1 MKDKIKKKIQL
12 QGKEVEYFLCK
23 SLRARRV
30 RLSVGVGGVVSIT
43 TPWYC
48 SEQKVV
54 GILLDKASWIL
65 QKVEYFKRVGQIS
78 KLGGSRKDFLQN
90 KEKARELVDRLI
102 KEINR
107 EEKFVFKRVAIK
119 NNKTRWGSCS
129 KKGNLNF
136 NYQIVA
142 LPPNLARY
150 LVVHEL
156 CHLKEM
162 NHSRRFWSLVGEYVP
177 DYKILSKQLRK
188 NIF

>member
-12 QGKEVEYFLCK
+12 RGQEEEYFLCK
-23 SLRARRV
+23 SLRARRI
-30 RLSVGVGGVVSIT
+30 RLSVAIGGVVSIT
-43 TPWYC
+43 TPWHC
-48 SEQKVV
+48 GEQKAID
-54 GILLDKASWIL
+54 ILHDKTSWVL
-65 QKVEYFKRVGQIS
+65 QKIEYFKKVGQIS

-90 KEKARELVDRLI
+90 KEKARALVEKLI
-102 KEINR
+102 AEINCDK
-107 EEKFVFKRVAIK
+107 KFVFKRIAIK

-129 KKGNLNF
+129 RKKNLNF
-136 NYQIVA
+136 NYQIIS
-142 LPPNLARY
+142 LPEQSAKY

-162 NHSRRFWSLVGEYVP
+162 NHSYRFWNLVGEYVP